1 MEEISKLLEKYFE
14 AQTSLQDEET
24 LKQYFESDQVKPEH
38 EPYKVLFGVFEAE
51 SQISYPIE
59 FQRNEDLGK
68 RKAWNFRLKI
78 ISFSGMAA
86 AVLLAVWLFNY
97 HPVPADY
104 AVLNGKRV
112 DNPELAQQL
121 AQKQLNK
128 VNRVLAK
135 SMKPMNSLQKVKQS
149 LEPVRKMSELNAVE
163 GRINN

>member
-1 MEEISKLLEKYFE
+1 MDEISKLLEKYFE

-24 LKQYFESDQVKPEH
+24 LKQYFGSDKVKPEH
-38 EPYKVLFGVFEAE
+38 EPYRVLFGVFEAE
-51 SQISYPIE
+51 AQVGYPAE
-59 FQRNEDLGK
+59 LHRDEDFEN
-68 RKAWNFRLKI
+68 RKTRNFRLKV

-86 AVLLAVWLFNY
+86 AVVLAVWLFNY
-97 HPVPADY
+97 HPAPADY

-121 AQKQLNK
+121 AQDQLNK

-149 LEPVRKMSELNAVE
+149 LEPMRKISELNAIE
-163 GRINN
+163 GE